1 MRYLD
6 FLRTDLSV
14 SKLCLGTAG
23 FGTQVSEQKA
33 CEQLQYFIENGGNFI
48 DTAHVYGDLG
58 NGNGGVGTSEKIVGK
73 FLEEN
78 HLRDKVVLCT
88 KGGHPDMNDFSKSRV
103 TVPDLKKDLAESLE
117 NLRTDSVDIYF
128 MHRDNPA
135 IPASELIEWMEE
147 QKRAGKFK
155 YYGCS
160 NWTFDR
166 IYEAQSY
173 AYNKGFEG
181 FICNQ
186 SFATLANI
194 NTEALKPMDMVALD
208 ANTLHFQE
216 DTEISGMAYM
226 SLAGGYFIKR
236 LAGQPLSDMQKT
248 LYENPVND
256 QIAQWLEYYTKTNEQ
271 YSIEDLC
278 LGYFDIFPF
287 PMAAIAGFSNIEQL
301 KSAMQ
306 SCDIKLPENLLV
318 YLSFFH

>member
-23 FGTQVSEQKA
+23 FGTKLDEKHA
-33 CEQLQYFIENGGNFI
+33 CEQMNYFIENGGNFI
-48 DTAHVYGDLG
+48 DTAHIYGDLG
-58 NGNGGVGTSEKIVGK
+58 GGNGCAGISEKLVGK

-103 TVPDLKKDLAESLE
+103 TIPDLKKDLAESLE

-135 IPASELIEWMEE
+135 VPASELIEWMEE

-186 SFATLANI
+186 SFATLADVNK
-194 NTEALKPMDMVALD
+194 EALKPMDMVALD

-226 SLAGGYFIKR
+226 SLANGYFMKR
-236 LAGQPLSDMQKT
+236 LAEEPLSEMHHA
-248 LYENPVND
+248 LYDNPVND
-256 QIAQWLEYYTKTNEQ
+256 RIADWLKSYEAKDGT
-271 YSIEDLC
+271 YSITDLC
-278 LGYFDIFPF
+278 LGYLDIYPF
-287 PMAAIAGFSNIEQL
+287 PMAAVAGFSSIEQL
-301 KSAMQ
+301 KTAMQ
-306 SCDIKLPENLLV
+306 SCDIRLPENLLV
-318 YLSFFH
+318 YMSFFH